1 MILVIDAG
9 YQGVVA
15 WSACSTLPVSASI
28 TSSASAAAGATDGG
42 AIDTAAQVAA
52 RSIAVR
58 REKEWRGFMRFWGP
72 VVQPPGNERFH
83 RQIAITI

>member
-28 TSSASAAAGATDGG
+28 TSSASAAAGAADSAAT
-42 AIDTAAQVAA
+42 AQVAA
-52 RSIAVR
+52 ASIAVR
-58 REKEWRGFMRFWGP
+58 QETGWRGFMR
-72 VVQPPGNERFH
+72 
-83 RQIAITI
+83 